1 MWDYRISRSKMIVRR
16 NDFKFLLALS
26 VAVLISGCA
35 AAASARTSPSPAESQ
50 KKTTQANEKNP
61 QYQYEKGVIA
71 LRYGLTDE
79 AIRYGKLGVSLDPKH
94 FNSWS
99 LLGSAY
105 YTKGEFAL
113 AAEAYG
119 QAAALK
125 PELAEVQRNL
135 GLANMEL
142 KDTEKARLALEKAYA
157 LGGEGGDA
165 DAAYYLGRLDFAEKR
180 YDEALDYAIKSIQQ
194 NGKNARA
201 YNLKGVALNQ
211 LGRFAEAAGSFQAG
225 LVLAPDDIGLQVNL
239 GIAYLNTNEP
249 AKAKAVLEAVL
260 PKIEEQVLRDQVEN
274 YLKSIKDAGR

>member
-1 MWDYRISRSKMIVRR
+1 MTAHR
-16 NDFKFLLALS
+16 NAAKTLLAL
-26 VAVLISGCA
+26 AMAAAISGCA
-35 AAASARTSPSPAESQ
+35 AAAAARTSPSPAGLQ
-50 KKTTQANEKNP
+50 KKKTQANEKNP

-135 GLANMEL
+135 GLAWMEL
-142 KDTEKARLALEKAYA
+142 KDTERARAAFKDAYA
-157 LGGEGGDA
+157 LAGDSGDA
-165 DAAYYLGRLDFAEKR
+165 DAAYYLGRLDYTEKR
-180 YDEALDYAIKSIQQ
+180 YEEALDYAVKSIKK

-201 YNLKGVALNQ
+201 YNLKGVVLNQ

-225 LVLAPDDIGLQVNL
+225 LVLAPDDIGIQVNL

-274 YLKSIKDAGR
+274 YLKSIKDAGK

>member
-1 MWDYRISRSKMIVRR
+1 MTAHRKIART
-16 NDFKFLLALS
+16 LLALFLTS
-26 VAVLISGCA
+26 AVSAAACA
-35 AAASARTSPSPAESQ
+35 ATSAPAGTSASSSEPQ
-50 KKTTQANEKNP
+50 KKKRASDEKNP
-61 QYQYEKGVIA
+61 QYQYEMGAIA

-79 AIRYGKLGVSLDPKH
+79 AVRYGKLGVSLDPKH
-94 FNSWS
+94 LDSWR

-119 QAAALK
+119 RAAALK

-135 GLANMEL
+135 GLAFMEL
-142 KDTEKARLALEKAYA
+142 KDGEKARAAFEKAYQLA
-157 LGGEGGDA
+157 GEGGDA
-165 DAAYYLGRLDFAEKR
+165 DSAYYLGRLSYTEKR
-180 YDEALDYAIKSIQQ
+180 YDEALDYAIKSIQE

-249 AKAKAVLEAVL
+249 AKAKAVFEAVL
-260 PKIEEQVLRDQVEN
+260 PKIEEQVLRGQVEN
-274 YLKSIKDAGR
+274 YLKSIKDAGK